1 MIMTIVEYV
10 GTAIVFIVV
19 VGFLLVMRRAMKA
32 QNKNYSFVDD
42 ILLFT
47 GIPVMLGYILF
58 QGFNPHNLGKTAFE
72 VFRTPLTFIL
82 LIWLFVSGVLLLIRN
97 PGKKQ

>member
-1 MIMTIVEYV
+1 MSAIEYV
-10 GTAIVFIVV
+10 GAIVVFVAVI
-19 VGFLLVMRRAMKA
+19 GFLVIMRKAMKA

-47 GIPVMLGYILF
+47 GIPVMVGYILF